1 MVIFEKMD
9 EDMSKGVDFEEFS
22 AHKHTFEALGIKMD
36 DVQEVFDLID
46 KSQDKIITFDE
57 LADYFT
63 LKHIDV
69 FDIDEEEQPEN
80 QEN

>member
-1 MVIFEKMD
+1 MNVMVIFEKMD

-46 KSQDKIITFDE
+46 KS
-57 LADYFT
+57 
-63 LKHIDV
+63 
-69 FDIDEEEQPEN
+69 
-80 QEN
+80 